1 MKLKVDYIDKE
12 KDIKKSCLIKDEEI
26 RNREDKERIK
36 RKIMKSLGLKDIEI
50 VNWKV
55 YGRKRWI
62 MPM

>member
-12 KDIKKSCLIKDEEI
+12 KDIKKSCLIKNEEI
-26 RNREDKERIK
+26 RNKEDKERIK
-36 RKIMKSLGLKDIEI
+36 KKIMKSLGLKDIEI

-55 YGRKRWI
+55 YGVRKWI

>member
-12 KDIKKSCLIKDEEI
+12 KDIKKSCLIKNEKI
-26 RNREDKERIK
+26 RNSEDKERIK

-55 YGRKRWI
+55 YGGKRWI

>member
-12 KDIKKSCLIKDEEI
+12 KDIKKSCLIKNEKI
-26 RNREDKERIK
+26 RNSEDKERIK
-36 RKIMKSLGLKDIEI
+36 RKIMKSLGFKDIEI

-55 YGRKRWI
+55 YGGKRWI